1 MGKLFFIL
9 LCIVINICTVK
20 AQNIN
25 DSIRVLFIGNSYT
38 HFNKLPDDIQ
48 KIAATQKIKLS
59 YQACIRGGYSFK
71 KHLQK
76 QEEIEIIKKGRWDF
90 VILQEHSEAAG

>member
-71 KHLQK
+71 KAFT
-76 QEEIEIIKKGRWDF
+76 ETGRNRNNKKG
-90 VILQEHSEAAG
+90 